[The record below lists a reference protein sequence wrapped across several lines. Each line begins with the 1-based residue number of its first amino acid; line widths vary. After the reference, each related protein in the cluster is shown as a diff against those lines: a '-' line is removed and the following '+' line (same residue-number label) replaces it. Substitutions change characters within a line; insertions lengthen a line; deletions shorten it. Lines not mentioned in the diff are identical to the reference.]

1 MANAMD
7 QVVRSNR
14 FSAYLLFGVVALT
27 PLPFGSTDAIT
38 VAVWCVVLGVATAAA
53 TPRIL
58 QPGQFLLLGCAG
70 ILIAAYAL
78 VLHEQLSSHPWF
90 AAPDPIWGE
99 ASEALGIHLRPSVS
113 IARNQPFFALGPPLA
128 VMLSLICSF
137 IVCADR
143 ARAQRLIKVIA
154 WSGVIYAVFAIVTFV
169 VDPTHILWRTKQ
181 AYDTVLTGT
190 FINRNTA
197 AVYFGMCSMLW
208 LLGLAEKVRSRLP
221 SKGVSLSGALN
232 LILSLGSRDVRLLS
246 VMLFICL
253 AAMFMTGSR
262 AGIVLS
268 LMALVVSMIARFY
281 RDLRH
286 RRSALTV
293 VVFGVVGSLA
303 LLQVMGAGVNGRFD
317 AQGLSDE
324 GRFETYRATW
334 RMIADHPWFGTGLG
348 TFAWGF
354 PAYRSSA
361 ISVWGVWDRAH
372 NTLLEI
378 AAEMGLPIAG
388 LVVVGWVLVFAVL
401 LRGILRRRRDL
412 VVPVAA
418 FSGAMLA
425 VLHSLIDFSLQI
437 PGYAIG
443 VFALVGAGLA
453 QSFSS
458 RVSRRGSSTV
468 ETVLPTMVIAPPAS
482 APAAVV
488 EAADGMSS
496 SSQSAA
502 ILP

>member
-1 MANAMD
+1 MTHAMV
-7 QVVRSNR
+7 QVARSNR
-14 FSAYLLFGVVALT
+14 FSSYLLFGVVALA
-27 PLPFGSTDAIT
+27 PLPFGSTDAII
-38 VAVWCVVLGVATAAA
+38 VAVWCMVLGVATAAA
-53 TPRIL
+53 TPRLL
-58 QPGQFLLLGCAG
+58 QPGQFFLLGCAAL
-70 ILIAAYAL
+70 LIAAFAI

-99 ASEALGIHLRPSVS
+99 ASEALGVHLKPSAS
-113 IARNQPFFALGPPLA
+113 IARNQPFFALGAPLA

-143 ARAQRLIKVIA
+143 RRAHQLIKVIA

-169 VDPTHILWRTKQ
+169 VDPTHILWRTKI
-181 AYDTVLTGT
+181 AYQTVLTGT

-208 LLGLAEKVRSRLP
+208 LLFLAEKVRSRLP
-221 SKGVSLSGALN
+221 SKGVSISNALN
-232 LILSLGSRDVRLLS
+232 LILSGVSRDARLLS

-268 LMALVVSMIARFY
+268 LMALVVSVVARFY

-286 RRSALTV
+286 RRSALIV
-293 VVFGVVGSLA
+293 VLFGAIISLV
-303 LLQVMGAGVNGRFD
+303 LLEVMGAGVSGRFD
-317 AQGLSDE
+317 AEGLSDE

-361 ISVWGVWDRAH
+361 VSVWGVWDRAH

-388 LVVVGWVLVFAVL
+388 LVVTGWVLVFGVL
-401 LRGILRRRRDL
+401 VRGILRRRRDL
-412 VVPVAA
+412 VIPVAA
-418 FSGAMLA
+418 LSAAVLA

-437 PGYAIG
+437 PGYAIV

-458 RVSRRGSSTV
+458 NGIRERSSIKKAV
-468 ETVLPTMVIAPPAS
+468 NPEQAVNPMVVGAAS
-482 APAAVV
+482 PVCAAVP
-488 EAADGMSS
+488 ETAEGMPSS
-496 SSQSAA
+496 
-502 ILP
+502 P

>member
-1 MANAMD
+1 MTNAMD

-14 FSAYLLFGVVALT
+14 FSSYLLFGVVALA
-27 PLPFGSTDAIT
+27 PLPFGSTDAIAI
-38 VAVWCVVLGVATAAA
+38 AVWCMVLGVATAAA
-53 TPRIL
+53 TPRLL
-58 QPGQFLLLGCAG
+58 QPGRFLLLGCAG
-70 ILIAAYAL
+70 LLISAYAI

-90 AAPDPIWGE
+90 AAPDPIWRE
-99 ASEALGIHLRPSVS
+99 ASEALGVPLNPSVS
-113 IARNQPFFALGPPLA
+113 IARNQPFFALGASLA
-128 VMLSLICSF
+128 AMLSLIGSF
-137 IVCADR
+137 IVSADR
-143 ARAQRLIKVIA
+143 RRAHQLIKVIA
-154 WSGVIYAVFAIVTFV
+154 WSGVIYAAFAIVTFA
-169 VDPTHILWRTKQ
+169 VDPNHILWRTKQ
-181 AYDTVLTGT
+181 AYQTVLTGT

-208 LLGLAEKVRSRLP
+208 LLRLAEKVRARLP
-221 SKGVSLSGALN
+221 SKGVSISSALN
-232 LILSLGSRDVRLLS
+232 LIVSGGSRDVRLLS
-246 VMLFICL
+246 VMLFVCL

-268 LMALVVSMIARFY
+268 LMALVVSVIARFY

-293 VVFGVVGSLA
+293 AVIGAVISLA

-361 ISVWGVWDRAH
+361 VSVWGVWDRAH

-388 LVVVGWVLVFAVL
+388 LVVVGWLLVFGVLV
-401 LRGILRRRRDL
+401 RGILRRRRDL
-412 VVPVAA
+412 VIPVVA

-437 PGYAIG
+437 PGYAIV

-458 RVSRRGSSTV
+458 RSVAGRGSST
-468 ETVLPTMVIAPPAS
+468 EEAVLPTMVIATAT

-488 EAADGMSS
+488 EPAGGVSS
-496 SSQSAA
+496 SCKSAA